1 MPVGH
6 FNVTEYKGQSV
17 VEPWS
22 RLLVF
27 QMTDITRGRLT
38 LHPMSSTDQLSDIAS
53 PIAGDLVAFEKH
65 FREAVR
71 SDAALLDKIMH
82 YIVRRKGKKV
92 RPMLV
97 FLSARLYGP
106 VTDPV
111 HVAASLVEL
120 LHTAT
125 LVHDDVVDSS
135 FYRRGFFSVNALW
148 GNKGAVLVGD
158 YLLSRGLLLALDN
171 NEYKL
176 LQILSRAVRDMSEGE
191 LLQIKK
197 ARNLDITEAVYFD
210 IIRQKTASLMAAS
223 CAAGASAAGASED
236 EVERMRQFGEYI
248 GIAFQIKD
256 DLLDFGEEDTGK
268 PKGIDIK
275 EKKMTLPLIHALT
288 RADEKDRRHMMQTI
302 RKYNT
307 DSARVAELIRSIH
320 NLGGVE
326 YARGKMRMYQ
336 QMAVDLLADMPHSDA
351 RASLERLVDFVVT
364 RKK

>member
-1 MPVGH
+1 
-6 FNVTEYKGQSV
+6 
-17 VEPWS
+17 
-22 RLLVF
+22 
-27 QMTDITRGRLT
+27 
-38 LHPMSSTDQLSDIAS
+38 MSTTSELIDIAR
-53 PIAGDLVAFEKH
+53 PIADDLVEFEKH
-65 FREAVR
+65 FRDAVR
-71 SDAALLDKIMH
+71 SDAALLDKITH

-97 FLSARLYGP
+97 FLSARLFGEVDKP
-106 VTDPV
+106 VY
-111 HVAASLVEL
+111 VAASLVEL

-171 NEYKL
+171 EEYTL

-197 ARNLDITEAVYFD
+197 ARKLDITEDVYFD

-223 CAAGASAAGASED
+223 CAAGASSAKASKED
-236 EVERMRQFGEYI
+236 VEKMRAFGENI

-256 DLLDFGEEDTGK
+256 DLLDFGQEETGK

-275 EKKMTLPLIHALT
+275 EKKMTLPLIHTLKKVSPS
-288 RADEKDRRHMMQTI
+288 DKKIMMKTI

-307 DSARVAELIRSIH
+307 DTRRVEDLISRIFEM
-320 NLGGVE
+320 GGVD
-326 YARGKMRMYQ
+326 YARQKMKEYQ
-336 QMAVDLLADMPHSDA
+336 DRAISILHEMPDNEA
-351 RASLERLVDFVVT
+351 RSSLERLVSFVVT
-364 RKK
+364 RNK

>member
-1 MPVGH
+1 M
-6 FNVTEYKGQSV
+6 
-17 VEPWS
+17 
-22 RLLVF
+22 
-27 QMTDITRGRLT
+27 
-38 LHPMSSTDQLSDIAS
+38 HPMSTTSELKDIAR
-53 PIAGDLVAFEKH
+53 PIADDLVEFEKH
-65 FREAVR
+65 FRDAVR
-71 SDAALLDKIMH
+71 SDAALLDKITH

-97 FLSARLYGP
+97 FLSARLFGEVENP
-106 VTDPV
+106 VY
-111 HVAASLVEL
+111 VAASLVEL

-171 NEYKL
+171 EEYKL

-197 ARNLDITEAVYFD
+197 ARKLDITEEVYFD

-223 CAAGASAAGASED
+223 CAAGASAAKASAVD
-236 EVERMRQFGEYI
+236 VEKMRAFGENI

-256 DLLDFGEEDTGK
+256 DLLDFGQEETGK

-275 EKKMTLPLIHALT
+275 EKKMTLPLIYTLT
-288 RADEKDRRHMMQTI
+288 KVTPADKKEMMRTI

-307 DSARVAELIRSIH
+307 D
-320 NLGGVE
+320 
-326 YARGKMRMYQ
+326 
-336 QMAVDLLADMPHSDA
+336 
-351 RASLERLVDFVVT
+351 T
-364 RKK
+364 RKVESLISRIFDLKDL